1 MLTRRDKSEMVAE
14 LRAVIREEI
23 AAVRAD
29 LTALEHRV
37 DALDAEHLQNTHRQ
51 QAADLATTRQGNLL
65 LDLRRQVEDLD
76 NRGRRNNIR
85 IRGLPEAEGELPHEL
100 LTGLFS
106 HLMGEAAPDDFGIER
121 AHRALRAPRRDGLPR
136 DLICALASFPLKEE
150 LMKAARSR
158 PDLHYMDAPVALY
171 HDLSQTTLDTRR
183 ALRPL
188 THLLQERRIPYKW
201 GFPFS
206 LQARVGNMWH
216 VLQWPND
223 VPRFLR
229 NAGLPH
235 IAIPNWILGGPPAR
249 AVGPEEAAHNLHP
262 DPELPRRR
270 GGPNGPE
277 ELRLPVEPWWRSP
290 GGCQIRQDSHR
301 TSASKWRD
309 FWLPGCEVGASLTRV
324 CTVVD
329 SAIKKLAAWRRA
341 CS

>member
-1 MLTRRDKSEMVAE
+1 MDDFISGPRGLQDDTASSVPASPGSSIAGSSRGTVDPAALSQISSDIAAISSSMLTRRDKSEMVAE

-37 DALDAEHLQNTHRQ
+37 DALDAERIQNAHRQ
-51 QAADLATTRQGNLL
+51 QAVDLATTRQGNLL

-85 IRGLPEAEGELPHEL
+85 VRGLPEAEGESPQEI
-100 LTGLFS
+100 LTGLFT
-106 HLMGEAAPDDFGIER
+106 HLLGEAAPEDFGIVR

-136 DLICALASFPLKEE
+136 DLICALVSFPLKEE

-158 PDLHYMDAPVALY
+158 PDLSYMDSPVSLY
-171 HDLSQTTLDTRR
+171 QDLSQTTLDARR

-188 THLLQERRIPYKW
+188 TRLLQERRIPYKW

-206 LQARVGNMWH
+206 LQARVDNMWH
-216 VLQWPND
+216 VLKWPND
-223 VPRFLR
+223 IPRFLR

-235 IAIPNWILGGPPAR
+235 VTIPNWILEGPPAR
-249 AVGPEEAAHNLHP
+249 AVGPSEMAHNLHP
-262 DPELPRRR
+262 DQEPHRRR

-277 ELRLPVEPWWRSP
+277 E
-290 GGCQIRQDSHR
+290 
-301 TSASKWRD
+301 
-309 FWLPGCEVGASLTRV
+309 
-324 CTVVD
+324 
-329 SAIKKLAAWRRA
+329 
-341 CS
+341 